1 MRILSIDLETYS
13 AVDIRKAGL
22 YRYAENAEILLF
34 AYAWDDEPVHVVD
47 FTAGETLP
55 NDVMVG
61 LWDEGTLKTAYNA
74 AFEMH
79 VLNQWVRM
87 HSSKSELPAETAFM
101 KPAQWFCTM
110 VQGYTLGLPGGLG
123 AVGKALGI
131 PEDKQKLAT
140 GKRLIQYFCKP
151 CKPTKANGGRTRN
164 YPLDDPEKWELFK
177 TYNAQ
182 DVEAERAIRKRIEW
196 AFPNKTERRLWCL
209 DQAINDR
216 GVLIDQRLIREAVAF
231 DASIKEEAM
240 DEARKLTGMPNPNS
254 NVQALDWFEEQ
265 EGYRPAT
272 LDKKFRAE
280 YLTNGTSEKVKEFF
294 RLKNLLAKTSVKK
307 YEAMQNMVCRD
318 GRVHG
323 MLQFYGAQRTGRWAG
338 RGVQLHNLPQ
348 NHMEDLDDARQ
359 IVRQGDYDFLSC
371 FYDNPSDVL
380 SQLIRTAFIAKPGC
394 RFIVADFSAIE
405 ARVIAWLADEKWRQE
420 AFANGEDIYCASAT
434 QMFGVPVVKHGINGE
449 LRQKG
454 KVAELACGYGGGV
467 NALKAFGA
475 DKMGLS
481 EAAMQEIVDK
491 WRERSP
497 HIVAM
502 WRDMEKAAKR
512 AIRHKGV
519 IVKYHHGVTF
529 QTERG
534 CLFMQLPSGRRIA
547 YCQPSIKTEDG
558 DYFQKE
564 SITYKGVI
572 QASGGWGAAYTWGGK
587 IVENCLAEGTPVLTD
602 AGLVPIEQIT
612 ADRLV
617 WDGYEWCRHEG
628 LVPKGKQNV
637 LHVDGLLMTE
647 NHQVLTK
654 EGWKKAHEC
663 KGLDWADVPLPD
675 GHPKER
681 NLQREKGKMALPL
694 CLREP
699 RDRYGNGPDEEKAS
713 DSILRLHEKEIDRKG
728 AADTR
733 DDNIRVLGKDGDRAH
748 DNLLS
753 SGASLADGIV
763 VREAGFQKPV
773 YDIRNCGSRHQFTV
787 YDPLTRE
794 FHIVHNCVQATA
806 RDCLAAAMLRLDAA
820 GYPIVMHVHDEVILE
835 MPEGKGSLADAV
847 RIMCEPIPWA
857 EGLLLNADGYE
868 TKYYRKD

>member
-110 VQGYTLGLPGGLG
+110 VQGYT
-123 AVGKALGI
+123 LGI

-254 NVQALDWFEEQ
+254 NAQALDWFEEQ

-502 WRDMEKAAKR
+502 WRDMEKAAKW

-572 QASGGWGAAYTWGGK
+572 QASGGWGAVYTWGGK
-587 IVENCLAEGTPVLTD
+587 IVENL
-602 AGLVPIEQIT
+602 
-612 ADRLV
+612 
-617 WDGYEWCRHEG
+617 
-628 LVPKGKQNV
+628 
-637 LHVDGLLMTE
+637 
-647 NHQVLTK
+647 
-654 EGWKKAHEC
+654 
-663 KGLDWADVPLPD
+663 
-675 GHPKER
+675 
-681 NLQREKGKMALPL
+681 
-694 CLREP
+694 
-699 RDRYGNGPDEEKAS
+699 
-713 DSILRLHEKEIDRKG
+713 
-728 AADTR
+728 
-733 DDNIRVLGKDGDRAH
+733 
-748 DNLLS
+748 
-753 SGASLADGIV
+753 
-763 VREAGFQKPV
+763 
-773 YDIRNCGSRHQFTV
+773 
-787 YDPLTRE
+787 
-794 FHIVHNCVQATA
+794 VQATA

-820 GYPIVMHVHDEVILE
+820 GYSIVMHVHDEVILE
-835 MPEGKGSLADAV
+835 MPEGMGSLKDAV